1 MNVLDVSYNHIYFH
15 PCVHSSIGQ
24 CGGLLP
30 RCACSTLHLP
40 VELFRV
46 CDEERASEGLAALS
60 LAIMAEHLASN
71 FGTEK
76 DRVNC
81 PFYFK
86 IGVCRHGDRCSRLH
100 NRPTASQTLLL
111 ANMYQSPDAGFHGG
125 VDQHGNIQQ
134 SDPRKL
140 QEHFEVGCFVFVVFT
155 VSNKFL
161 ACLSVFCWK
170 GRHTRVFRLSRR
182 LRHLLASI

>member
-1 MNVLDVSYNHIYFH
+1 
-15 PCVHSSIGQ
+15 
-24 CGGLLP
+24 
-30 RCACSTLHLP
+30 
-40 VELFRV
+40 
-46 CDEERASEGLAALS
+46 
-60 LAIMAEHLASN
+60 MAEHLASI

-140 QEHFEVGCFVFVVFT
+140 QEHFEVCAGGHACVDTGLCFC
-155 VSNKFL
+155 VSVARFSQAFGFRISSYPNGHKMEFSCL
-161 ACLSVFCWK
+161 ADETQAVLI
-170 GRHTRVFRLSRR
+170 TRVFFVMVVGRC
-182 LRHLLASI
+182 LRVPSGLLTLYVGPFRYLQSVERKEY

>member
-1 MNVLDVSYNHIYFH
+1 
-15 PCVHSSIGQ
+15 
-24 CGGLLP
+24 
-30 RCACSTLHLP
+30 
-40 VELFRV
+40 
-46 CDEERASEGLAALS
+46 
-60 LAIMAEHLASN
+60 MAEHLASI

-140 QEHFEVGCFVFVVFT
+140 QEHFEVCAGGHACVDAGLCFCVSVVRSSQAFGFRI
-155 VSNKFL
+155 SSYPSGHKMEFSCL
-161 ACLSVFCWK
+161 ADETQAVLIA
-170 GRHTRVFRLSRR
+170 RVFLFW
-182 LRHLLASI
+182 